1 MERSLGG
8 SKKRTMATRP
18 PTDPQIEID
27 ERQMIEAAQR
37 DPRLFAALYDLH
49 FERVYAYAVSRLRDR
64 VEAQDLTS
72 EVFHDALRNLAKY
85 EWRGVPFSAWLYR
98 IAANAIADRANRAAL
113 EQKHADEVARQSEA
127 IEDDVEE
134 VERRARIFRSVTD
147 LPADQR
153 RVIQMR
159 FVEERSIR
167 DIAKD
172 LGRSEG
178 AIKQLQFRALQSLR
192 DRLGERNG

>member
-1 MERSLGG
+1 MERSFR
-8 SKKRTMATRP
+8 KKRTMATGP
-18 PTDPQIEID
+18 STDPQIEID
-27 ERQMIEAAQR
+27 ERRMIEAAQR

-98 IAANAIADRANRAAL
+98 IAAHAIADRANRAAR
-113 EQKHADEVARQSEA
+113 EQKHADDVARHPEA
-127 IEDDVEE
+127 IEDDLEE
-134 VERRARIFRSVTD
+134 MERRARIFRSVTD

-167 DIAKD
+167 DIAKE